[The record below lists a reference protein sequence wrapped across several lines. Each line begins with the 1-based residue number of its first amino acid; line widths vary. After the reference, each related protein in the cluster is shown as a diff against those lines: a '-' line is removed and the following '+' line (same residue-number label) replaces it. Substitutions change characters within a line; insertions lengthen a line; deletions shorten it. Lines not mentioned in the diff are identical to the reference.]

1 MLVGPPHLLHVWPLW
16 ESGTTGRFHGIDVL
30 GWLVEFYNDRAC
42 GACNVRQVDITG
54 SSVFGLSIG
63 IPIGLHDPSQPDL
76 TLVGAARSP
85 ATRGQGERV
94 MDNVLLVEPHGAV
107 RLLTMNRPA
116 KLNALNADLVQALT
130 DALLAAQDDDA
141 VSVIILAGAGRAF
154 CAGADT
160 SVPRPLTA
168 ENRRNLVKHGDK
180 NIALTKLLSRVD
192 KPIIAAV
199 HGYALGAGC
208 GLAFGS
214 DLVVAAESAR
224 FGYPELKAG
233 LTASTVT
240 AQAVHL
246 MGKKI
251 AFELL
256 TLCDNMTPQRA
267 YELGLINRVVPDDRL
282 LSEALTMAERLAG
295 WNQEYLTQTKRTFHR
310 AASLAPEQA
319 MEMARDISVMMGRL
333 PK

>member
-1 MLVGPPHLLHVWPLW
+1 VD
-16 ESGTTGRFHGIDVL
+16 DVL
-30 GWLVEFYNDRAC
+30 LA
-42 GACNVRQVDITG
+42 
-54 SSVFGLSIG
+54 
-63 IPIGLHDPSQPDL
+63 
-76 TLVGAARSP
+76 
-85 ATRGQGERV
+85 
-94 MDNVLLVEPHGAV
+94 EPHGAV
-107 RLLTMNRPA
+107 RLLKMNRPA
-116 KLNALNADLVQALT
+116 KLNALNSDLVNALT
-130 DALLAAQDDDA
+130 DALLAAQADDA

-168 ENRRNLVKHGDK
+168 ENRRNLVRHGDR
-180 NIALTKLLSRVD
+180 NIALTKLLARVD

-246 MGKKI
+246 MSRKI

-256 TLCDNMTPQRA
+256 TLCENMTPLRA
-267 YELGLINRVVPDDRL
+267 YELGLVNRVVSDDKL
-282 LSEALTMAERLAG
+282 MDEAMAIAEKLAG
-295 WNQEYLTQTKRTFHR
+295 WNQEYLVQTKRTFHR
-310 AASLAPEQA
+310 AASLLPEQA
-319 MEMARDISVMMGRL
+319 LEMARDISVMMGRL
-333 PK
+333 AQ

>member
-1 MLVGPPHLLHVWPLW
+1 MD
-16 ESGTTGRFHGIDVL
+16 DVL
-30 GWLVEFYNDRAC
+30 
-42 GACNVRQVDITG
+42 
-54 SSVFGLSIG
+54 
-63 IPIGLHDPSQPDL
+63 L
-76 TLVGAARSP
+76 TE
-85 ATRGQGERV
+85 TR
-94 MDNVLLVEPHGAV
+94 GAV

-116 KLNALNADLVQALT
+116 KLNALNADLVHALT
-130 DALLAAQDDDA
+130 AALSAARDDNTISA
-141 VSVIILAGAGRAF
+141 VILAGAGRAF

-160 SVPRPLTA
+160 SVSRPLTA
-168 ENRRNLVKHGDK
+168 ENRQNLINHGDA
-180 NIALTKLLSRVD
+180 NIALTKLLARVD

-240 AQAVHL
+240 AHAVHL
-246 MGKKI
+246 MGRKV

-256 TLCDNMTPQRA
+256 TLCENMPPARA
-267 YELGLINRVVPDDRL
+267 YELGLVNRVVPDDKL
-282 LSEALTMAERLAG
+282 IDEAMAIGEKLAG
-295 WNQEYLTQTKRTFHR
+295 WNREFLCQTKRTFHR
-310 AASLAPEQA
+310 AASLDLEQA
-319 MEMARDISVMMGRL
+319 LEMARDVSVMMGRF

>member
-1 MLVGPPHLLHVWPLW
+1 
-16 ESGTTGRFHGIDVL
+16 
-30 GWLVEFYNDRAC
+30 
-42 GACNVRQVDITG
+42 
-54 SSVFGLSIG
+54 
-63 IPIGLHDPSQPDL
+63 
-76 TLVGAARSP
+76 
-85 ATRGQGERV
+85 
-94 MDNVLLVEPHGAV
+94 MDDVLLVETRGAV
-107 RLLTMNRPA
+107 RRLTMNRPA
-116 KLNALNADLVQALT
+116 KLNALNAELVHALT

-141 VSVIILAGAGRAF
+141 VSTIILAGAGRAF

-168 ENRRNLVKHGDK
+168 ENRRNLVKHGDH
-180 NIALTKLLSRVD
+180 NIALTKLLARTD

-240 AQAVHL
+240 AHAVHL
-246 MGKKI
+246 MGRRV

-256 TLCDNMTPQRA
+256 TLCENMMPQRA
-267 YELGLINRVVPDDRL
+267 YELGLVNRVVPDDKL
-282 LSEALTMAERLAG
+282 LDEATAIAEKLAG
-295 WNQEYLTQTKRTFHR
+295 WNQEFLWQTKRTFHR
-310 AASLAPEQA
+310 AAAMAPEQA
-319 MEMARDISVMMGRL
+319 LEMARDIAVMMGRF

>member
-1 MLVGPPHLLHVWPLW
+1 
-16 ESGTTGRFHGIDVL
+16 
-30 GWLVEFYNDRAC
+30 
-42 GACNVRQVDITG
+42 
-54 SSVFGLSIG
+54 
-63 IPIGLHDPSQPDL
+63 
-76 TLVGAARSP
+76 
-85 ATRGQGERV
+85 
-94 MDNVLLVEPHGAV
+94 MDDVLLVETRGAV
-107 RLLTMNRPA
+107 RLLTLNRPS
-116 KLNALNADLVQALT
+116 KLNALNADLVHALT
-130 DALLAAQDDDA
+130 DALHAAQDDA
-141 VSVIILAGAGRAF
+141 SVTVVVLAGAGRAF

-168 ENRRNLVKHGDK
+168 ENRPNLIAHSDK
-180 NIALTKLLSRVD
+180 NIALTKLLGRID

-214 DLVVAAESAR
+214 DLTIAAESTR

-246 MGKKI
+246 MGRKV

-256 TLCDNMTPQRA
+256 TLCDNMMPQRA

-282 LSEALTMAERLAG
+282 MDEAMAMAEKLAS
-295 WNQEYLTQTKRTFHR
+295 WNKEFLWQTKRTFHR
-310 AASLAPEQA
+310 AASLNIEQSL
-319 MEMARDISVMMGRL
+319 EMARDISVMMGRF
-333 PK
+333 PA

>member
-1 MLVGPPHLLHVWPLW
+1 MD
-16 ESGTTGRFHGIDVL
+16 DVL
-30 GWLVEFYNDRAC
+30 LME
-42 GACNVRQVDITG
+42 
-54 SSVFGLSIG
+54 
-63 IPIGLHDPSQPDL
+63 
-76 TLVGAARSP
+76 
-85 ATRGQGERV
+85 TRGT
-94 MDNVLLVEPHGAV
+94 V

-116 KLNALNADLVQALT
+116 KLNALNPDLVHALT
-130 DALLAAQDDDA
+130 DALRAAQDDNT
-141 VSVIILAGAGRAF
+141 VSVVILTGAGRAF

-168 ENRRNLVKHGDK
+168 ENRSTLIKHGDA

-208 GLAFGS
+208 GLALGS

-224 FGYPELKAG
+224 LGYPELKAG

-240 AQAVHL
+240 AHAVHL
-246 MGKKI
+246 MGRKV

-256 TLCDNMTPQRA
+256 TLCENMLPQRA
-267 YELGLINRVVPDDRL
+267 YELGLVNRVVPDAQLID
-282 LSEALTMAERLAG
+282 EAIAMAEKLAG
-295 WNQEYLTQTKRTFHR
+295 WNQEFLWQTKRTFHR
-310 AASLAPEQA
+310 AASLEPEQA
-319 MEMARDISVMMGRL
+319 LEMARDVAVMMGRF

>member
-1 MLVGPPHLLHVWPLW
+1 
-16 ESGTTGRFHGIDVL
+16 
-30 GWLVEFYNDRAC
+30 
-42 GACNVRQVDITG
+42 
-54 SSVFGLSIG
+54 
-63 IPIGLHDPSQPDL
+63 
-76 TLVGAARSP
+76 
-85 ATRGQGERV
+85 
-94 MDNVLLVEPHGAV
+94 MDEVLLAESKGAV

-116 KLNALNADLVQALT
+116 KLNALNGDLVAALS
-130 DALLAAQDDDA
+130 DALQVAHADDA

-154 CAGADT
+154 CAGADI
-160 SVPRPLTA
+160 SVARPLTA
-168 ENRRNLVKHGDK
+168 ETRRNLVQHGDR

-192 KPIIAAV
+192 KPVIAAV

-246 MGKKI
+246 MSRKI

-256 TLCDNMTPQRA
+256 TLCENMTPHRA
-267 YELGLINRVVPDDRL
+267 YELGMVNRVVPDEKLMD
-282 LSEALTMAERLAG
+282 EAMAMAEKLAA
-295 WNQEYLTQTKRTFHR
+295 WNQEFLVQTKRTFHR

-319 MEMARDISVMMGRL
+319 LEMARDIAVMMGRL

>member
-1 MLVGPPHLLHVWPLW
+1 MD
-16 ESGTTGRFHGIDVL
+16 DVL
-30 GWLVEFYNDRAC
+30 LME
-42 GACNVRQVDITG
+42 
-54 SSVFGLSIG
+54 
-63 IPIGLHDPSQPDL
+63 
-76 TLVGAARSP
+76 
-85 ATRGQGERV
+85 TR
-94 MDNVLLVEPHGAV
+94 GAV

-116 KLNALNADLVQALT
+116 KLNALNPDLVHALT
-130 DALLAAQDDDA
+130 DALRAAQDDNT
-141 VSVIILAGAGRAF
+141 VSVVILTGAGRAF

-168 ENRRNLVKHGDK
+168 ENRSALIKHGDA

-208 GLAFGS
+208 GLALGS

-224 FGYPELKAG
+224 LGYPELKAG

-240 AQAVHL
+240 AHAVHL
-246 MGKKI
+246 MGRKV

-256 TLCDNMTPQRA
+256 TLCENMLPQRA
-267 YELGLINRVVPDDRL
+267 YELGLVNRVVPDARL
-282 LSEALTMAERLAG
+282 IDEAMAMAEKLAG
-295 WNQEYLTQTKRTFHR
+295 WNQEFLWQTKRTFHR
-310 AASLAPEQA
+310 AASLEPEQA
-319 MEMARDISVMMGRL
+319 LEMARDVAVMMGRF